1 MEKLNKDLILDVLSR
16 NKGKL
21 RSFGVKRL
29 ALFGSFAQGTQSEES
44 DIDFIV
50 EFEEGKDKKVDNYL
64 DLMFFLEDVFGKKV
78 DLVKPELV
86 KNSLKPFILEGVK
99 FEATI

>member
-1 MEKLNKDLILDVLSR
+1 
-16 NKGKL
+16 
-21 RSFGVKRL
+21 
-29 ALFGSFAQGTQSEES
+29 
-44 DIDFIV
+44 
-50 EFEEGKDKKVDNYL
+50 EEGKDKKVDNYL